1 MAVPKVI
8 AWDLDGCVWDPEMYQ
23 LWGGGSPFNVAPG
36 STPVSLSRALPQSTV
51 YGCTAGK
58 GGDLVDNGG
67 TNVRLLGDV
76 RNIMRE
82 LKTDPQWANT
92 IVACASCCDEPAW
105 ARECIQKFELGDGLV
120 LGDVISIEEIYKG
133 NKVRVLTVLTAP
145 DYVHYAHCTHC
156 ATPHCAH
163 STTARCARRPLSAHY
178 ALPAAARSLFLLRI
192 PTMLTALCSLYQAR
206 DHITTIAKKANCQ
219 PEEIIFLDNEKGN
232 CKTVAGIGCTVGY
245 TPSGV
250 TREAWEATLEAF
262 PAPGEIINSR

>member
-1 MAVPKVI
+1 MGAEACCNMADNVPKVI
-8 AWDLDGCVWDPEMYQ
+8 AWDLDGCV
-23 LWGGGSPFNVAPG
+23 
-36 STPVSLSRALPQSTV
+36 
-51 YGCTAGK
+51 
-58 GGDLVDNGG
+58 
-67 TNVRLLGDV
+67 

-82 LKTDPQWANT
+82 LKTDPKWSNT

-133 NKVRVLTVLTAP
+133 NK
-145 DYVHYAHCTHC
+145 
-156 ATPHCAH
+156 
-163 STTARCARRPLSAHY
+163 
-178 ALPAAARSLFLLRI
+178 
-192 PTMLTALCSLYQAR
+192 AR
-206 DHITTIAKKANCQ
+206 DHITAIAKKANCQ
-219 PEEIIFLDNEKGN
+219 PEEIVFLDNEKGN